1 MPRPQRV
8 TVVVVSLDLP
18 FLIIGHRGAAGL
30 EPENT
35 LRSFSRAIQLGVD
48 AVELDVHRVHGELIV
63 IHDDTLERTTNGSGP
78 LDSISL
84 AELRTLDAGG
94 GERIPTLIESLDLL
108 LADCAVNIEL
118 KGSGTALPV
127 AQLLKQQFAGSEVLV
142 SSFMLTELR
151 EFHEACPE
159 VDVAALFGRRAPD
172 LARLEASLSPW
183 SVHVSRRNANETL
196 IRSILDAGYR
206 CLVYTVNE
214 PDEAAVLLG
223 YGASGVFTD
232 FPDRIR
238 RPSDASR

>member
-1 MPRPQRV
+1 VSGPQRV
-8 TVVVVSLDLP
+8 TVDIVSLDLP

-35 LRSFSRAIQLGVD
+35 LRSFSRAVRLGVD
-48 AVELDVHRVHGELIV
+48 AVELDVHWVYGELIV
-63 IHDDTLERTTNGSGP
+63 IHDDTLERTTNGSGS

-84 AELRTLDAGG
+84 AELRELDAGA
-94 GERIPTLIESLDLL
+94 GERIPTLTESLDLL

-118 KGSGTALPV
+118 KGPGTAIPV
-127 AQLLKQQFAGSEVLV
+127 ARLLTQRFADSKVLV

-151 EFHEACPE
+151 AFHAACPE
-159 VDVAALFGRRAPD
+159 VNVAPLFGRRAPD

-183 SVHVSRRNANETL
+183 SVNLSRRNADAAL
-196 IRSILDAGYR
+196 IRSIRDAGYR

-214 PDEAAVLLG
+214 PDELATLLEH
-223 YGASGVFTD
+223 GASGVFTD

-238 RPSDASR
+238 RPSDASC